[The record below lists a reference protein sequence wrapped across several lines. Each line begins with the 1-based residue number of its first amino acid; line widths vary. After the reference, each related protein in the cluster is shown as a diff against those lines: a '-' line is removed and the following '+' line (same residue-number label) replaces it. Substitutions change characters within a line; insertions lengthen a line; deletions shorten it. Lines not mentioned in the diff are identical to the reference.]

1 MSFLGSLLGNE
12 SSHIG
17 NLFSGFGAKNGEQLL
32 LGAADPL
39 SAKLW
44 GGVTGQHFTPMVGQL
59 GGETNAQY
67 AQSDAQGVN
76 TGPARFMGGI
86 ANAIA
91 GAEAGGYFGGGGGLF
106 TAGAGALDGGGTGG
120 LPGGIGA
127 FSPTGGQPTGM
138 APGPGTPSLEQSPQ
152 QKLATALMVPNKSA
166 QGSALD
172 NIASIAQ
179 TPTSRML
186 SGRQAGPF
194 SLGGTA

>member
-12 SSHIG
+12 TSHIG

-91 GAEAGGYFGGGGGLF
+91 GAEAGGYFGGGGGLL
-106 TAGAGALDGGGTGG
+106 TAGAGALDGGGSGG
-120 LPGGIGA
+120 MPGGIGA
-127 FSPTGGQPTGM
+127 FSPGGSQPTAM
-138 APGPGTPSLEQSPQ
+138 MPGLGAPSLEQSPQ
-152 QKLATALMVPNKSA
+152 QKLATALMMPSRPQ

-172 NIASIAQ
+172 NVSQITQ
-179 TPTSRML
+179 TPTVRML
-186 SGRQAGPF
+186 NQQAPF
-194 SLGGTA
+194 SLGGSQ